1 MTSFVAVFRMR
12 TQVSLVL
19 GYKHYNAHDEHVT
32 GKTVVAAGFTGERGI
47 VSCSGTLRGN
57 E

>member
-1 MTSFVAVFRMR
+1 MR